1 MSFTET
7 LAEWF
12 HMLMDW
18 WRGLPEPVKTEIREA
33 FVRTLR
39 SIFEMFFD
47 DFGPEGAAA

>member
-1 MSFTET
+1 MSFTES
-7 LAEWF
+7 LVEWF

-33 FVRTLR
+33 FVQTLR
-39 SIFEMFFD
+39 SVFEMFFD